1 MPTQE
6 ELQALVAELQA
17 ENADLKSQLGQ
28 TTAKLRQV
36 EAELEPLKHKLQVTE
51 QALLFNSN
59 LVLQYMESN
68 PLVAEFQEKLKRA
81 EEKARASVE
90 AEILPL
96 KQKLRVAEQALLFN
110 SLKQMETT
118 LSTSPAAVI
127 QRKEE
132 EIEELRKKL
141 NTAEQKANAI
151 VDTEIRPLQHKLQVA
166 EQALLFNADMYHNLM
181 ETSTAG
187 REREVEELKE
197 KLRYA
202 EEQVK
207 QLLTDEVEP
216 LRKAMQNVEA
226 TIQPLRNKLAV
237 AEQALLLN
245 ANLYF
250 RHMEDQIKSEN
261 SPKRSDSSEDHGK
274 HSDGENGTLTSQQT
288 I

>member
-1 MPTQE
+1 MSTQE
-6 ELQALVAELQA
+6 LEALVAELRA
-17 ENADLKSQLGQ
+17 ENADLKQQLGN
-28 TTAKLRQV
+28 TTTKLKQV

-81 EEKARASVE
+81 EEQARASVE

-110 SLKQMETT
+110 SLKQMEVT
-118 LSTSPAAVI
+118 LSSKSPATDI

-141 NTAEQKANAI
+141 NAAEEKANAI
-151 VDTEIRPLQHKLQVA
+151 VDSEIRPLQHKLQVA

-187 REREVEELKE
+187 R
-197 KLRYA
+197 
-202 EEQVK
+202 
-207 QLLTDEVEP
+207 
-216 LRKAMQNVEA
+216 
-226 TIQPLRNKLAV
+226 
-237 AEQALLLN
+237 
-245 ANLYF
+245 
-250 RHMEDQIKSEN
+250 
-261 SPKRSDSSEDHGK
+261 
-274 HSDGENGTLTSQQT
+274 
-288 I
+288 